1 MSSKIDLIT
10 FLQFVLI
17 LGIILIL
24 YGVFSPSKN
33 VIVNDKQIK
42 KTNIWKS
49 FDIKTILAMLLASAA
64 LAYAVTFFSNGI
76 VTKSILFITIFS
88 LAPYFLINN
97 QKRIHQEQVFK
108 DIMVFC
114 SSTVALLKQNYTV
127 PDAIL
132 EASKDTIS
140 EIRNDMDVL
149 RESFRSDK
157 YGVKV
162 KEVMNIIHDKYPY
175 TCIDNLNI
183 ILLIRHFDASKE
195 TMPDSLYDVYQDD
208 LSKLE
213 QDVNANKETRTKMR
227 VTYIGLSI
235 GGMAMYY
242 YFYKTMINNIQDVY
256 DSAVFNT
263 ANLIYSF
270 LLVLAVFFVDR
281 YFNSTQTKE

>member
-49 FDIKTILAMLLASAA
+49 FDAKTIVAIVLASIV
-64 LAYAVTFFSNGI
+64 LAYAVTFFSKGI
-76 VTKSILFITIFS
+76 VTKSILFITIVS

-97 QKRIHQEQVFK
+97 QKRIHQESTFK

-114 SSTVALLKQNYTV
+114 SSTVSLLKQNYTV
-127 PDAIL
+127 PDAIK
-132 EASKDTIS
+132 EASKDVGA
-140 EIRNDMDVL
+140 ELANDMDVL

-157 YGVKV
+157 YGIKV
-162 KEVMNIIHDKYPY
+162 KEVMKIIHDKYPY

-195 TMPDSLYDVYQDD
+195 TMPDSLYDTYQDD

-213 QDVNANKETRTKMR
+213 QDVNANKEKRTKMR

-242 YFYKTMINNIQDVY
+242 YFYKTMIDSIQDVY
-256 DSAVFNT
+256 NTPLFNII
-263 ANLIYSF
+263 NLIYAF
-270 LLVLAVFFVDR
+270 LLVISVFFVDR